1 MLLDRF
7 TASYYQS
14 RGKLKSLINLKKFEL
29 QRDVGV
35 LFSKDTEG
43 LARCLINFRRSDIL
57 RSAQTLTDTYKVTF
71 LRFKTRFANEHFFLP
86 WLTLISPAHRLSLNG
101 LHVMKRN
108 RKEQRVAIY
117 GSQGKP

>member
-14 RGKLKSLINLKKFEL
+14 RGKLKSLVTLKKLEL

-35 LFSKDTEG
+35 LFSKDREG

-71 LRFKTRFANEHFFLP
+71 FRFKTRYTLLQSLLP
-86 WLTLISPAHRLSLNG
+86 WRTLISPAYQLPRLARYLQAVFIVTN
-101 LHVMKRN
+101 LL
-108 RKEQRVAIY
+108 KELI
-117 GSQGKP
+117 KLKT